1 MKNIFTKIGLSL
13 VITTTFLS
21 SCLNA
26 GNSTTTPNDQGTVI
40 AYLKNNHSSTRDK
53 NVLDKYKKQ
62 IQEYETLVVMYQSQ
76 FESYK
81 SNLKKRKTLLP
92 KQWKLFARSVTN
104 LSKAIEFS
112 EGMNLA
118 ASSYELDLKK
128 EFPSYETFS
137 KTAQTKTPKQS
148 IQNQYKQLRLVSRD
162 KLNTSLKLL
171 GLEVQNVEDAKAIM
185 EQLEILSKTSIGQES
200 AIGVANKLALH
211 QIYVL
216 NELQKTMSL
225 QEQIQ
230 SAFLS
235 VN

>member
-26 GNSTTTPNDQGTVI
+26 GNTNVI
-40 AYLKNNHSSTRDK
+40 LYNSNPTEVSYLKNDYFPRTNK
-53 NVLDKYKKQ
+53 NVLAKYKKQ
-62 IQEYETLVVMYQSQ
+62 VQQYETLVVMYQSQ
-76 FESYK
+76 FEGYK
-81 SNLKKRKTLLP
+81 HNLKNRKTLLP

-137 KTAQTKTPKQS
+137 KTPKQS
-148 IQNQYKQLRLVSRD
+148 IQNQYKQLRLASRD

>member
-1 MKNIFTKIGLSL
+1 MKNRFKKIGLSL
-13 VITTTFLS
+13 VVITTFLS

-26 GNSTTTPNDQGTVI
+26 GNSTSDGNHPSDIV
-40 AYLKNNHSSTRDK
+40 YLKNDYSSTK
-53 NVLDKYKKQ
+53 NKNILVKYKKQ
-62 IQEYETLVVMYQSQ
+62 VQDYETLVVMYQSQ

-92 KQWKLFARSVTN
+92 KQWKLFAKFVTN
-104 LSKAIEFS
+104 LRKAIEFS

-137 KTAQTKTPKQS
+137 KSTQTKTSKKS
-148 IQNQYKQLRLVSRD
+148 IQNQYKQLRLASRD

-171 GLEVQNVEDAKAIM
+171 GLEVQNVEDVKAIM
-185 EQLEILSKTSIGQES
+185 EQLEILSKTSIGQAS

-216 NELQKTMSL
+216 NELQKTMTL
-225 QEQIQ
+225 QKQIQ